1 MTPLTTARTKDIKPQ
16 DDIRL
21 TRSHSTVFFWGKNTT
36 GMLGGFALLSRLLSR
51 WQCLKRHWG
60 WSEKACNLEEMAS
73 KTSKDIFLLLIFLRA
88 MTVCTAQAAQ
98 VVGIERQKRDHLYF
112 KLYKKMIRE
121 NLLNGWSLSSW
132 CISFLPLAIQMAD
145 AISNVPMIFNEFG
158 ISWKNE

>member
-88 MTVCTAQAAQ
+88 MTVCTGRTGSRNWKAKT
-98 VVGIERQKRDHLYF
+98 GP
-112 KLYKKMIRE
+112 
-121 NLLNGWSLSSW
+121 
-132 CISFLPLAIQMAD
+132 PLFQTVQED
-145 AISNVPMIFNEFG
+145 DQRKPPQRMIFVQLMYQFLATGNKDG
-158 ISWKNE
+158 WCYK

>member
-88 MTVCTAQAAQ
+88 MTLCTGRTGSRNWKAKT
-98 VVGIERQKRDHLYF
+98 GP
-112 KLYKKMIRE
+112 
-121 NLLNGWSLSSW
+121 
-132 CISFLPLAIQMAD
+132 PLFQTVQED
-145 AISNVPMIFNEFG
+145 DQRKPPQRMIFVQLMYQFLATGNTDG
-158 ISWKNE
+158 WCYK

>member
-88 MTVCTAQAAQ
+88 MTVCTGRTGSRNWKAKT
-98 VVGIERQKRDHLYF
+98 GP
-112 KLYKKMIRE
+112 
-121 NLLNGWSLSSW
+121 
-132 CISFLPLAIQMAD
+132 PLFQTVQED
-145 AISNVPMIFNEFG
+145 DQRKSPQRMIFVQLMYQFLATGNKDG
-158 ISWKNE
+158 WCYK

>member
-88 MTVCTAQAAQ
+88 MTVCTGRTGSRNWKAKT
-98 VVGIERQKRDHLYF
+98 GP
-112 KLYKKMIRE
+112 
-121 NLLNGWSLSSW
+121 
-132 CISFLPLAIQMAD
+132 PLFQTVQED
-145 AISNVPMIFNEFG
+145 DQRKPPQRMIFVQLMYQFLATGNTDG
-158 ISWKNE
+158 WCYK

>member
-88 MTVCTAQAAQ
+88 MTLCTGRTGSRNWKAKT
-98 VVGIERQKRDHLYF
+98 GLYF

-132 CISFLPLAIQMAD
+132 CISFLPLASFLML
-145 AISNVPMIFNEFG
+145 
-158 ISWKNE
+158 SWRACWFLPKW